1 MKKIFLAAIL
11 VAQVFVANAQ
21 SADTKPYE
29 EKMNKIESEFNDL
42 QTAYKALSKKDPK
55 TFTDAEKQQLQA
67 IMTKADSLTEIQLAA
82 TLEIMR
88 KFKATSF
95 PAKYVADAMYD
106 MSYEELKEALD
117 PTSGYYNDEVLKQAK
132 SQLASLELR
141 RPGLMFTDLTMNDMN
156 DKTVKL
162 SQWVGKGNYVLV
174 DFWASWCGPCR
185 QEMPNVV
192 AAYEKYHAKGFDVVG
207 VSFDNKKDKWTAGVE
222 KLGMKWH
229 QMSDLKGWQSAAS
242 AAYGI
247 RSIPSNVLLDPQ
259 GKIVASDLR
268 GEDLQNKLAEIYK

>member
-67 IMTKADSLTEIQLAA
+67 IMTKADSLTEVQLAA

>member
-1 MKKIFLAAIL
+1 
-11 VAQVFVANAQ
+11 
-21 SADTKPYE
+21 
-29 EKMNKIESEFNDL
+29 MNKIESEFNDL

-67 IMTKADSLTEIQLAA
+67 IMTKADSLTEVQLAT

>member
-42 QTAYKALSKKDPK
+42 QTAYKALGKKDPA

-67 IMTKADSLTEIQLAA
+67 IMTKADSLTEVQLAT